1 MKKRGPKEGFQCA
14 IHVPKILIEI
24 EDQLNCREKLF
35 CALIYSIY
43 KATPRHLRSA
53 DDMWHMADNDFINVL
68 GWSAG
73 KTDEDKFL
81 QNIRKVFR
89 LAHAGGYWRIQWSQA
104 CLDYEPTKSGNGPA
118 WWWTYLQDPHAVA
131 IWYYIIAK
139 QTQGPMTSD
148 WYEGQDL
155 VEFYREPVLRRTE
168 YNLMKFQKKLY
179 DDVL

>member
-53 DDMWHMADNDFINVL
+53 DDMWHMADNDFRNVL

-118 WWWTYLQDPHAVA
+118 W
-131 IWYYIIAK
+131 
-139 QTQGPMTSD
+139 
-148 WYEGQDL
+148 
-155 VEFYREPVLRRTE
+155 
-168 YNLMKFQKKLY
+168 
-179 DDVL
+179 